1 MLSTSWVPRSRTKL
15 RSSRG
20 EYWPEAIWRAT
31 MVRANTRPVAVIM
44 VDDTTIS
51 SDRASSAVPWKA
63 RVAQGESWSTSTRQG
78 RPGQQEHHH
87 RDRRQHPQD
96 TGEVVQ
102 EHPTP
107 SEQVHPGGYRGG
119 RVATNTS

>member
-1 MLSTSWVPRSRTKL
+1 MLSTSWVPRSRMKL

-31 MVRANTRPVAVIM
+31 MVRANTSPVTVII

-63 RVAQGESWSTSTRQG
+63 RVAQGESWSTSTRDRAAPASRNTTTETVG
-78 RPGQQEHHH
+78 STH
-87 RDRRQHPQD
+87 RAPAR
-96 TGEVVQ
+96 
-102 EHPTP
+102 
-107 SEQVHPGGYRGG
+107 
-119 RVATNTS
+119 